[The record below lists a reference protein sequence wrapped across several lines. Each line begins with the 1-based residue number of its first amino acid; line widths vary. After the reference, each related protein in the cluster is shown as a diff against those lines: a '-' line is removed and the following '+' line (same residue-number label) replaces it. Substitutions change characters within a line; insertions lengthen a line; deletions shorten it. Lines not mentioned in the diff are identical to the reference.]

1 MKTII
6 EVLIALIN
14 LMYMHQ
20 IISFDYGKYL
30 IDELNKEYKKI
41 TEKTFV
47 YSKEQLNELH
57 KEYDRKGE

>member
-14 LMYMHQ
+14 VIYMHK
-20 IISFDYGKYL
+20 IISFDYAKYL
-30 IDELNKEYKKI
+30 IDDLNKEYKKI
-41 TEKTFV
+41 YGNSYV

-57 KEYDRKGE
+57 KEYDRQGG